1 MRSMA
6 RVMLAVLAVLAT
18 GAGLLLAFSSE
29 ARSLALVQLA
39 PARARDAHFVK
50 LARPGGPTVYLL
62 GTIHSRHLET
72 EAYSLLHIQA
82 AIERLRP
89 DLLLVESRPA
99 ELARGNWADGPI
111 EMPFASLTARA
122 LGLRVEG
129 MDWWG
134 QEHLGLRRSNAE
146 REVRMAANILE
157 RLPERGRVLV
167 LTGFS
172 HVVELLPRLE
182 AAGYARVGFPRAEK
196 RALFD
201 TAGMELSF
209 PPGMADAIKARIG
222 EAEAEL
228 RAKGE
233 EPRAS
238 RYLADRRRLLE
249 LIARMG
255 ERNPSEGGTYP

>member
-6 RVMLAVLAVLAT
+6 RVVLAVLAVLAT
-18 GAGLLLAFSSE
+18 AAGLLLAFSSE

-72 EAYSLLHIQA
+72 EAYSLLHIHA
-82 AIERLRP
+82 VIERLRP

-99 ELARGNWADGPI
+99 ELERGNWADGPI

-146 REVRMAANILE
+146 REERMAANILA
-157 RLPERGRVLV
+157 RLPERGTVLV

-172 HVVELLPRLE
+172 HIVEFLPRLE
-182 AAGYARVGFPRAEK
+182 AAGYAQVEFGRAEK

-201 TAGMELSF
+201 TAGMALSF
-209 PPGMADAIKARIG
+209 PPGIAHAIEARIQ

-233 EPRAS
+233 DPRAS
-238 RYLADRRRLLE
+238 RYVADRRRLLE
-249 LIARMG
+249 LIARTG
-255 ERNPSEGGTYP
+255 ERNPREGRTYP